1 MIQVNS
7 LLEVADNSGAKR
19 VKCISIPG
27 VSKKKYAYVG
37 DTISVSVKGA
47 LPHGAIKDHQIA
59 QAVIVRTKKEQR
71 RKDGT
76 YIRFDDNAVVL
87 VDKTGQPMGTRVFGP
102 IAKEVKDQ
110 GFNKVASLA
119 KEVL

>member
-1 MIQVNS
+1 MIQVS
-7 LLEVADNSGAKR
+7 TLLDVADNSGAKR

-27 VSKKKYAYVG
+27 ESKKKYAYVG

-47 LPHGAIKDHQIA
+47 IPHGAIKDHQIA
-59 QAVIVRTKKEQR
+59 QAVIVRTRKEQR

-87 VDKTGQPMGTRVFGP
+87 VDKNKQPVGTRVFGP
-102 IAKEVKDQ
+102 IAKEVKDR
-110 GFNKVASLA
+110 GFNKVASFA